1 MIIVFKPH
9 ATEENI
15 SEVSKLIEKLG
26 YEPRIIRGIENTVIG
41 AVGDEILHQSLE
53 GLKNYEFI
61 QNVLPIQKAYK
72 LASREYHKEKYSRK
86 NRKRKNWRWTHA
98 GNCRP
103 MRCRIL

>member
-15 SEVSKLIEKLG
+15 TEVTNLIEKLG

-53 GLKNYEFI
+53 RLKNYDFV
-61 QNVLPIQKAYK
+61 QNVLPIQKSYK
-72 LASREYHKEKYSRK
+72 LASREYHKENTVVKIGDYKLGGGKY
-86 NRKRKNWRWTHA
+86 A
-98 GNCRP
+98 GNCRTL
-103 MRCRIL
+103 CR